1 MAQLQVRSTAALAP
15 AEGRSMLLQ
24 KTRNHPATMPR
35 RAVAAAALALAA
47 ALAALPRSEE
57 AKTMSGSSR
66 TFTYVHLYSDAN
78 GVSHFRD
85 ETLRLETVPGPHGDD
100 GALAAYTLRG
110 TEGAQLLALKLGAR
124 EDWHNAPRRMFLI
137 VVQGMSQVTASD
149 GEVRR
154 FGPGSMLLMDDAKG
168 KGHITVAVGD
178 VDHVAITL
186 PWPAG

>member
-1 MAQLQVRSTAALAP
+1 
-15 AEGRSMLLQ
+15 MLLQ
-24 KTRNHPATMPR
+24 KTRKHTTMTLK
-35 RAVAAAALALAA
+35 RAIAAAATLALAA
-47 ALAALPRSEE
+47 ALAAIPRSDE
-57 AKTMSGSSR
+57 AKTMSGSNR

-85 ETLRLETVPGPHGDD
+85 ETLKLETTPGPHGND

-110 TEGAQLLALKLGAR
+110 TQGAQLLALKLGAR

-137 VVQGMSQVTASD
+137 VLQGMSQVTASD